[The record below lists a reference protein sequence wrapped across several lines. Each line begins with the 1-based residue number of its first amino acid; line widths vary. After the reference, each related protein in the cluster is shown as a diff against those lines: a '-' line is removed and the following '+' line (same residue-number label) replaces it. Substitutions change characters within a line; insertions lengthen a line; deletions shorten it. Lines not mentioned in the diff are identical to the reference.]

1 MYIRNFLILLIASII
16 IGGCS
21 KDEESVLINGKF
33 YDTIILGNHPFGVLM
48 LNIENNKCVS
58 ISWICQNE
66 EYTITDNIQGG
77 CSYPGCYI
85 HFKKDFSE
93 KDCMAEMLD
102 EKSYYISGELSIGG
116 RHSDSTTINATINGN
131 LTIYCFDHDLTP
143 GEHPFSAIRWADFT
157 NANRSFTS
165 SVFY

>member
-1 MYIRNFLILLIASII
+1 MRFWLLLVAFIA
-16 IGGCS
+16 IGGCDKE
-21 KDEESVLINGKF
+21 KDHSVLINGKF
-33 YDTIILGNHPFGVLM
+33 YDTTFELNADDTVGVLM

-58 ISWICQNE
+58 ISYIRQNE

-77 CSYPGCYI
+77 CSYPGCNI

-93 KDCMAEMLD
+93 KDCMGEMLN

-116 RHSDSTTINATINGN
+116 RHSDLTTINATINGS
-131 LTIYCFDHDLTP
+131 LTIYCFDHDPTP
-143 GEHPFSAIRWADFT
+143 GEPPFSAIRWADFT

>member
-1 MYIRNFLILLIASII
+1 MRNFLILLTLSVV

-21 KDEESVLINGKF
+21 KDEESALINGKF
-33 YDTIILGNHPFGVLM
+33 YDTAILCYPSSGVLK

-58 ISWICQNE
+58 ISYIRQNE

-85 HFKKDFSE
+85 HFKKDFSD
-93 KDCMAEMLD
+93 KDCWGEMLN
-102 EKSYYISGELSIGG
+102 EKSYYISGELSIEG
-116 RHSDSTTINATINGN
+116 RHNDLTTINATINGS
-131 LTIYCFDHDLTP
+131 LTIYCFDHDPTP
-143 GEHPFSAIRWADFT
+143 GEHPFSAIQWADFT
-157 NANRSFTS
+157 NSNRRFTS